1 MQISLKT
8 LAGVAVC
15 TATAV
20 VLTLLLRDGA
30 TIRLAAPVLCI
41 QTVIIATLFWGRLS
55 ALIGAIVAGLTF
67 ALWLYPPYGHLWI
80 SDPAERITL
89 TLFEL
94 AAVCIVCVSPP
105 ARSLASSDSES
116 GRGVFFAFKTR
127 RGQHRP
133 SQDQA
138 RDQELPP
145 QD

>member
-1 MQISLKT
+1 MRFNLKT

-30 TIRLAAPVLCI
+30 TIRLAAPVICI
-41 QTVIIATLFWGRLS
+41 QTVIIAALFWGRLS
-55 ALIGAIVAGLTF
+55 ALVGAVVAGITF

-105 ARSLASSDSES
+105 SRPPAASEGES
-116 GRGVFFAFKTR
+116 GPGVFFSLKTR
-127 RGQHRP
+127 RRQHRP
-133 SQDQA
+133 VQDVS
-138 RDQELPP
+138 RDEELPT